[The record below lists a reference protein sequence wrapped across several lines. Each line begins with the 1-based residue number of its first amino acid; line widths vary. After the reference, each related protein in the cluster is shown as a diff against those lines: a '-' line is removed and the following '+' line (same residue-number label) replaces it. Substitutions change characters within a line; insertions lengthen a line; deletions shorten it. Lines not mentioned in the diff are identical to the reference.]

1 MVLRFKVRTK
11 IIVSLKCDNGI
22 HFFFMWLISSK
33 FNKKHALNHTYPL
46 INIIELNFSAIVFLR
61 CQKIELPKV

>member
-11 IIVSLKCDNGI
+11 IIVSLKCNNALLN
-22 HFFFMWLISSK
+22 FFMWLISNT

-46 INIIELNFSAIVFLR
+46 INIIELNFTAVVFLFG
-61 CQKIELPKV
+61 QKIGYTKA